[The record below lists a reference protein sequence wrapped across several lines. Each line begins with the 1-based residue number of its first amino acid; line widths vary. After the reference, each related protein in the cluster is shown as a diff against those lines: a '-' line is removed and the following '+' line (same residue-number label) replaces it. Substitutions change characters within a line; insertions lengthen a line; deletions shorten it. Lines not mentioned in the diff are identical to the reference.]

1 MPLNDLVATGGGTQL
16 CGREC
21 REVEGARS
29 CGSPPSLFQSAARR
43 VLDDAAHRAVEV
55 ALEPDLTQRA
65 PRRGAAR

>member
-1 MPLNDLVATGGGTQL
+1 MPLNDLAAGGGTQL

-21 REVEGARS
+21 RGVDGARS
-29 CGSPPSLFQSAARR
+29 CVSAQSPFLSAARR
-43 VLDDAAHRAVEV
+43 ALDDAARRAVEV